1 MYYTAMYMSFSV
13 TVSDDKSIPSIVPS
27 VLSSAC
33 SVAIPPFTRESL
45 SIANVC
51 SVLLLPSGPAC
62 MIVQSVF
69 IFAITPAD
77 RDWETVIQNKH
88 LQ

>member
-1 MYYTAMYMSFSV
+1 MYMSFSV
-13 TVSDDKSIPSIVPS
+13 TVHDDKFTPSIVLS

-62 MIVQSVF
+62 IIVQSVF
-69 IFAITPAD
+69 IFAITLA
-77 RDWETVIQNKH
+77 
-88 LQ
+88 